1 MNLTALETLLT
12 GNNEDALR
20 AFFDTARRP
29 DIARAARDLAE
40 AHRAAAAALEP
51 AVLIAR
57 AFQAGQSPDGL
68 LRALRHAASQ
78 VHEAASLSR
87 AEISALREFTA
98 HHREKH
104 SEALRR
110 SSSAM
115 LGLEASA
122 IPGLEKRIARYEAD
136 RKEHRERLIEA
147 GIHPSDV
154 DRAALVR
161 PRPEDRDEW
170 IAELDTARARV
181 ERLRA
186 FSASG
191 PLYDA
196 SHLQDGDLHH
206 VV

>member
-1 MNLTALETLLT
+1 MNSITTLLADD
-12 GNNEDALR
+12 EAVLR
-20 AFFDTARRP
+20 AFFDTVRRP
-29 DIARAARDLAE
+29 DIARAARDLVK
-40 AHRAAAAALEP
+40 AHRAAADALEP
-51 AVLIAR
+51 AVLIAH

-68 LRALRHAASQ
+68 LGALRHAVSH
-78 VHEAASLSR
+78 VHEAASQSR

-98 HHREKH
+98 QHREKH
-104 SEALRR
+104 SEALRQ
-110 SSSAM
+110 SGSAM

-122 IPGLEKRIARYEAD
+122 IPRLEKRIARFEAD
-136 RKEHRERLIEA
+136 REEHRERLIEA

-154 DRAALVR
+154 DRAGLIR

-170 IAELDTARARV
+170 SAELDAARARV

-196 SHLQDGDLHH
+196 SHLQDTDLHH

>member
-1 MNLTALETLLT
+1 MNSIAITTLLADD
-12 GNNEDALR
+12 EDALR
-20 AFFDTARRP
+20 TFFDTARRP

-57 AFQAGQSPDGL
+57 AFQAGQSTDGL
-68 LRALRHAASQ
+68 LGALRHAASQ

-87 AEISALREFTA
+87 DEIRALKEFTA
-98 HHREKH
+98 QHREKH
-104 SEALRR
+104 SEALRQ

-122 IPGLEKRIARYEAD
+122 IPRLEKRIARYEAD

-147 GIHPSDV
+147 GIHSSDV
-154 DRAALVR
+154 DRAGLIR

-170 IAELDTARARV
+170 IAEFDAARARV

-196 SHLQDGDLHH
+196 SHLLDGDLHQ

>member
-1 MNLTALETLLT
+1 MNSTAIKNFLADDE
-12 GNNEDALR
+12 NVLR
-20 AFFDTARRP
+20 AFFDTVRRP

-51 AVLIAR
+51 AVLVAR
-57 AFQAGQSPDGL
+57 AFLAGQSPDGL
-68 LRALRHAASQ
+68 LGALCHAASQ

-87 AEISALREFTA
+87 AEVRALKEFA
-98 HHREKH
+98 AQHREKH

-122 IPGLEKRIARYEAD
+122 IPSLEKRISRYEAN

-154 DRAALVR
+154 DRAGLIR

-170 IAELDTARARV
+170 IAELDAARARI
-181 ERLRA
+181 ERLRT
-186 FSASG
+186 FSGSG